1 MRLPAAWVGIVVFA
15 AVLAAVEI
23 LVSRRAP
30 LIALRMLAV
39 AAAGLLLF
47 RLAPWARM
55 AEWGLSRSRTRKTV
69 LYFLFLAH
77 FSRIFLEEIFSLYHA
92 WKLAAPSRWNRSW
105 RRSLAC
111 ATASLFPR
119 TLRRAERFYAAL
131 LLKEMAH

>member
-1 MRLPAAWVGIVVFA
+1 LRLPAAWAGIVVFG

-23 LVSRRAP
+23 LVLRRAP
-30 LIALRMLAV
+30 FIALRMLAV

-47 RLAPWARM
+47 RLAAWARL
-55 AEWGLSRSRTRKTV
+55 AEWGLARPPARKTV

-77 FSRIFLEEIFSLYHA
+77 FSRIFLEEILSLYHA
-92 WKLAAPSRWNRSW
+92 WKLAAPNRWNRSW
-105 RRSLAC
+105 GRSLAC

-131 LLKEMAH
+131 LLKGMAQ